1 MWCTPASSYPEKMG
15 AAPRDSFLLPD
26 EGLTSAKKTEN
37 AIYFAVLEIGEIR
50 VRPPCLEWVLAR
62 SK

>member
-1 MWCTPASSYPEKMG
+1 MG

-37 AIYFAVLEIGEIR
+37 SISFAVLEIGEIR
-50 VRPPCLEWVLAR
+50 VRPPYFEWVLAR
-62 SK
+62 SKSKILFFH